1 MEVEQKPFCFAWA
14 IVKVANPKVI
24 NLCDASVTAVV
35 MAAGAA
41 VTSGLKLLTSF
52 VEEG

>member
-1 MEVEQKPFCFAWA
+1 MQKPFCFACA

-24 NLCDASVTAVV
+24 NLGDASVMAVV
-35 MAAGAA
+35 MAADAA
-41 VTSGLKLLTSF
+41 VTSGLKLLFLTSF

>member
-1 MEVEQKPFCFAWA
+1 
-14 IVKVANPKVI
+14 VKVANPKVI

-41 VTSGLKLLTSF
+41 VTSGLKLFLLTSF